1 MLSPLELQNAETK
14 RVASSGGSRR
24 LTTSSEGQQRR
35 GARGADPSAFPIT
48 KTKGYNTTMAIST
61 LNKLLGAQ
69 MLRRGD
75 GVFAL
80 PDSRRKER
88 LLSGRTK
95 LSSQLVKLE
104 RLGNDYEPLEDT
116 CIKAFVRLL
125 AAQSSDSV

>member
-1 MLSPLELQNAETK
+1 
-14 RVASSGGSRR
+14 
-24 LTTSSEGQQRR
+24 
-35 GARGADPSAFPIT
+35 
-48 KTKGYNTTMAIST
+48 
-61 LNKLLGAQ
+61 

-75 GVFAL
+75 GVIAL